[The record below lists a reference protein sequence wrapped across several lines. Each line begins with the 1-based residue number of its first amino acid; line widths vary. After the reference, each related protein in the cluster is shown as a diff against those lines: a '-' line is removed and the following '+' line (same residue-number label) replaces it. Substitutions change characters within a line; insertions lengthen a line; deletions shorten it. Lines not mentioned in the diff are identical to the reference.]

1 MREHVVLRFVL
12 DSLPPEAIVVLPA
25 TQFLTEK
32 WHFVEEG
39 RRSAIMAQSHVIYR
53 AQGGLGG
60 SAVPT
65 QFSRRELS
73 GINQQDL
80 MQHLLFPQIW
90 ALVLS
95 CNLKQ
100 RVLS

>member
-1 MREHVVLRFVL
+1 MQ
-12 DSLPPEAIVVLPA
+12 S
-25 TQFLTEK
+25 
-32 WHFVEEG
+32 WH
-39 RRSAIMAQSHVIYR
+39 SPIAIYR
-53 AQGGLGG
+53 AQRGLGG
-60 SAVPT
+60 SAAPT
-65 QFSRRELS
+65 QFSRKELS

-80 MQHLLFPQIW
+80 MQHLVFPLVW